1 MNKRKPRSLPALQTS
16 LFCGRDRR
24 AMTWDRIPEP
34 ARQRIVEQLAQLL
47 RESCTTLHNG
57 NSNGKDNRKDEGS
70 ND

>member
-1 MNKRKPRSLPALQTS
+1 MSKKRQRSLPGLQTS

-34 ARQRIVEQLAQLL
+34 ARQRVIERLAQLL
-47 RESCTTLHNG
+47 RESAATLDRDDG
-57 NSNGKDNRKDEGS
+57 NDSKKEEGS